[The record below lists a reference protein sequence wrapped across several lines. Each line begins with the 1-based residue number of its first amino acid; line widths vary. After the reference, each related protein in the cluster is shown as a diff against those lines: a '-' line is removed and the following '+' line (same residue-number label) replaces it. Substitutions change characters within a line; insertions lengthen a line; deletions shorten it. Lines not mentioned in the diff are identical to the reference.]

1 MIKALCVLAFATSA
15 AASALNQPALKPA
28 LTLRGGAY
36 PPPKAGY
43 HALAA
48 KGTAATKQA
57 IAPNLVSGTLAG
69 CYVSFGAILS
79 LSVASALGDVA
90 PGVQKLVFGLLFP
103 IALLNIVATGVQ
115 LFTGNTASVAAAYFE
130 GLVSPMDL
138 VRNWVVT
145 YGGNLIGSLL
155 TVEAFSATGL
165 LSGSVATMAAKV
177 ATGKCTASFG
187 QQVAKGVFANW
198 LVCLAAF
205 MATLE
210 TDLAGK
216 IMGIYICIS
225 TFVMCG
231 FEHSIANLFL
241 LPLGIRAGAEVSVMD
256 TIVKN
261 VIPVTLGNII
271 AGAVVFAASYSFLYG
286 KLGGHSK
293 D

>member
-1 MIKALCVLAFATSA
+1 MARTTLMLCCLAG
-15 AASALNQPALKPA
+15 ASALERAALNPV
-28 LTLRGGAY
+28 LSLRGGAY
-36 PPPKAGY
+36 PVPKAGY

-155 TVEAFSATGL
+155 TVEAFGATGL

-177 ATGKCTASFG
+177 ATGKCTASFS
-187 QQVAKGVFANW
+187 QQVVKGVFANW

-241 LPLGIRAGAEVSVMD
+241 IPLGIKAGAEVSTADMYL
-256 TIVKN
+256 KN
-261 VIPVTLGNII
+261 ILPVTLGNII
-271 AGAVVFAASYSFLYG
+271 AGAVIFGGGYSYLYG
-286 KLGGHSK
+286 KLGGNEK